1 MSSEDVKPGGATA
14 AGFTPVQRST
24 IREATRDALRDLI
37 IGGKV
42 DVTKPLRQDELAAR
56 LGISRTPLRE
66 ALHALA
72 SEGLVTVD
80 PHRGAMVTQPS
91 VQQLLELYE
100 IREQLEV
107 LAGRKVVGATT
118 PEHVAAMKALHERMG
133 VVSDPVEWAELNQR
147 FHATLYARC
156 DNRELVSLIETLG
169 ARAKFY
175 VRILVSTRPPA
186 VAAHRD
192 HGEMLRALEQ
202 RDADAMENAIR
213 QHLRATAAAVAP
225 TLDDDRA

>member
-1 MSSEDVKPGGATA
+1 MSSDDVSATA
-14 AGFTPVQRST
+14 AGFTRVQRST

-37 IGGKV
+37 LSGNV

-66 ALHALA
+66 ALQALA

-91 VQQLLELYE
+91 AQQLMDLYE

-107 LAGRKVVGATT
+107 LAGRKVVEATT
-118 PEHVAAMKALHERMG
+118 PQHVAAVWALHERMG
-133 VVSDPVEWAELNQR
+133 RVSDPVEWAELNQQ
-147 FHATLYARC
+147 FHAKLYAPC
-156 DNRELVSLIETLG
+156 TNRELIQLIEGLG

-175 VRILVSTRPPA
+175 VRILVSSRPPA

-192 HGEMLRALEQ
+192 HGDMLAALEQ
-202 RDADAMENAIR
+202 RDPDSMERAVR
-213 QHLRATAAAVAP
+213 RHLRATAATVAP